1 MSRNF
6 EFWLKQLRKNIINQD
21 YYIDFAKNQN
31 FIQNKL
37 DYFKTEIILLNQLL
51 TSDNKEKLFLEIL
64 KQNRNILAVISFIYS
79 LRDNVAYLEIPN
91 NGIKKLDFDTFTN
104 NDEDYLYFLKLSGFF
119 TFIELVKL
127 TSFYDVI
134 IGVGFGID
142 TNARKNRVG
151 KAMEWIIYQHLIKA
165 DFNVAK
171 QCSLS
176 TIEKALGYKFS
187 NDLSKSI
194 KKFDFVISTGN
205 SYYGIETNFY
215 QSSGS
220 KLNEIAR
227 SYRTI
232 YNETKNIPN
241 FKFIW
246 ITDGCGWLHN
256 KTVLKETFD
265 VFDNIYNLKELEDG
279 VLNKI
284 IK

>member
-165 DFNVAK
+165 GFNVAK

-246 ITDGCGWLHN
+246 ITDGCSWLHN

>member
-1 MSRNF
+1 M
-6 EFWLKQLRKNIINQD
+6 
-21 YYIDFAKNQN
+21 
-31 FIQNKL
+31 
-37 DYFKTEIILLNQLL
+37 
-51 TSDNKEKLFLEIL
+51 
-64 KQNRNILAVISFIYS
+64 
-79 LRDNVAYLEIPN
+79 
-91 NGIKKLDFDTFTN
+91 DFDTFTN
-104 NDEDYLYFLKLSGFF
+104 NDEDYLYFLKLNGFF

-151 KAMEWIIYQHLIKA
+151 KAMEWIVYQHLIKTG
-165 DFNVAK
+165 FNVVK

-176 TIEKALGYKFS
+176 TIEKALGYEFS

-220 KLNEIAR
+220 KLNEITR

-256 KTVLKETFD
+256 KSVLEETFD